1 MTSNSDPAGA
11 GKSAGRALSI
21 EGTKPRLRT
30 ALSGLA
36 SIAADRLVAACRGGG
51 AAAGYAGGGGGQ
63 PAGAGNQPS
72 SSRGPVVVA
81 RKLSGIGA
89 VLVNRSGKTIYSPRQ
104 EAHGKILCTSS
115 CLGFW
120 SVAVKPGT
128 RLRAPRGVNGVL
140 GTIHRT
146 DDGVTELTLD
156 GTPLYTFRLDQ
167 GPGQVH
173 GNNFSDAFGGTSFTW
188 QAVSASGTASKSTQ
202 SAKPG
207 GGYSYP
213 ATGPTETELLAPR
226 ASSS

>member
-1 MTSNSDPAGA
+1 MTSNLDPAGA
-11 GKSAGRALSI
+11 EKSAGRALSI
-21 EGTKPRLRT
+21 ESIKPGLRT

-36 SIAADRLVAACRGGG
+36 SIAVASLVAACVSGG
-51 AAAGYAGGGGGQ
+51 AAAGYGGGDGGQ

-72 SSRGPVVVA
+72 SSRGPVVAA

-104 EAHGKILCTSS
+104 EAHGKILCTGS

-120 SVAVKPGT
+120 FPVAVRPGT

-140 GTIHRT
+140 GKIHRT
-146 DDGVTELTLD
+146 DDGVTQLAFD
-156 GTPLYTFRLDQ
+156 GRPLCTFRLDQ

-188 QAVSASGTASKSTQ
+188 HPVSASGAASKSTQ

-207 GGYSYP
+207 GSYSYP
-213 ATGPTETELLAPR
+213 ATG
-226 ASSS
+226 SYGN

>member
-11 GKSAGRALSI
+11 EESAGRALSI
-21 EGTKPRLRT
+21 EGIKPGLRT

-36 SIAADRLVAACRGGG
+36 SIAVASLVAACGSGG
-51 AAAGYAGGGGGQ
+51 AAAGYGGGDGGQ

-81 RKLSGIGA
+81 RKLPGIGA

-104 EAHGKILCTSS
+104 EAHGKILCTVS

-120 SVAVKPGT
+120 FPVAVRPGT

-146 DDGVTELTLD
+146 DDGVTQLAFD
-156 GTPLYTFRLDQ
+156 GRPLYTFRLDQ
-167 GPGQVH
+167 RPGQIH

-188 QAVSASGTASKSTQ
+188 QAVSASGAASKSTQ

-207 GGYSYP
+207 SGYSYP
-213 ATGPTETELLAPR
+213 ATG
-226 ASSS
+226 SYGN